1 MAKSSATKSTSG
13 AQAPGGAHTG
23 ITDEV
28 RAWKAEGKTS
38 EEARV
43 ELKSRKKFST
53 SRISQLMK
61 VFNES
66 SRQQFQVAGDGPQL
80 GDSILVLQQQWL
92 SHILDGSKVLEIRSV
107 NKRPCDVFLAMSG
120 TQTLY
125 GKAHLGQAFRIE
137 TDEQWRELQGQHL
150 VPNRLRLYGGRTHGI
165 PLSNVR
171 RIAPVRYK
179 TKHGAVGFVKF
190 APIDGP
196 DVIITR
202 KRPAANI
209 STFQQQALVQAKSSD
224 AEPEKKRSK

>member
-1 MAKSSATKSTSG
+1 
-13 AQAPGGAHTG
+13 
-23 ITDEV
+23 
-28 RAWKAEGKTS
+28 
-38 EEARV
+38 
-43 ELKSRKKFST
+43 
-53 SRISQLMK
+53 MK

-66 SRQQFQVAGDGPQL
+66 SKQQFQVPGDGPQL
-80 GDSILVLQQQWL
+80 GDSILVLHQQWL

-179 TKHGAVGFVKF
+179 TKQGAVGFVKF

-209 STFQQQALVQAKSSD
+209 STFQQQALVQAKSND
-224 AEPEKKRSK
+224 AESEKKRSK